1 MIVRLPS
8 PKGFLFPANGE
19 IERGAKTIEDAQRA
33 ERGRIKHYK
42 IMIKK
47 EYIQPTVKE
56 VEIKLPTILAG
67 SIKNPDTEYSMNEND
82 DIDSGDPISAG
93 DGL

>member
-1 MIVRLPS
+1 MIVLS
-8 PKGFLFPANGE
+8 FSHSEG
-19 IERGAKTIEDAQRA
+19 DAQKA
-33 ERGRIKHYK
+33 ERGRKKQYK

-67 SIKNPDTEYSMNEND
+67 SGEKPDVDTTSEESDWTDMED
-82 DIDSGDPISAG
+82 VG
-93 DGL
+93 